1 MTTLNG
7 AVKWYN
13 GKKGY
18 GFVQRDDG
26 EKDVFVHASAVK
38 QAGLR
43 YLNEGEKISFDDAY
57 PNQIVS
63 ELSLID
69 SVIIIAKTGWTTNEL
84 IDTLSKS
91 YLDKYD
97 VVSLLI
103 GVNNQFRGY
112 QIDKYV
118 MEFENLL
125 IRAIDYSKN
134 KKNVFVLSIPDYGV
148 TPFGKVRGQERIS
161 KEINSYNDINRVLAE
176 KYNVMYFD
184 ITEISRKAEND
195 TSLLAE
201 DTLHPS
207 KKMYKMWVD
216 KLKYELLDSLK
227 KN

>member
-1 MTTLNG
+1 MKYIYIISFLIILNSCSQG
-7 AVKWYN
+7 NEINKSN
-13 GKKGY
+13 LK
-18 GFVQRDDG
+18 
-26 EKDVFVHASAVK
+26 
-38 QAGLR
+38 
-43 YLNEGEKISFDDAY
+43 YLALGDSYTIGEKISFDDAY

>member
-1 MTTLNG
+1 MKYFLIPLCIFILFSCY
-7 AVKWYN
+7 K
-13 GKKGY
+13 
-18 GFVQRDDG
+18 
-26 EKDVFVHASAVK
+26 EKEINQSN
-38 QAGLR
+38 LR
-43 YLNEGEKISFDDAY
+43 YLALGDSYTIGEGIEFEDNY
-57 PNQIVS
+57 PKQIVNQIF
-63 ELSLID
+63 LID
-69 SVIIIAKTGWTTNEL
+69 SVSVIAKTGWTTDEL
-84 IDTLSKS
+84 IDTLNNLQLGKF
-91 YLDKYD
+91 D

-125 IRAIDYSKN
+125 IRAIDYSKD

-148 TPFGKVRGQERIS
+148 TPFGKVKGQERIYR
-161 KEINSYNDINRVLAE
+161 EINSYNNINRIMAE

-201 DTLHPS
+201 DKLHPS
-207 KKMYKMWVD
+207 KKMYKMWIE

-227 KN
+227 NS

>member
-1 MTTLNG
+1 MKYFVIPLCIFILFSCNIE
-7 AVKWYN
+7 KEINQYN
-13 GKKGY
+13 
-18 GFVQRDDG
+18 
-26 EKDVFVHASAVK
+26 
-38 QAGLR
+38 LR
-43 YLNEGEKISFDDAY
+43 YLALGDSYTIGEGIEFEDNY
-57 PNQIVS
+57 PKQIVNKIF
-63 ELSLID
+63 LID
-69 SVIIIAKTGWTTNEL
+69 SVTVIAKTGWTTDEL
-84 IDTLSKS
+84 IDTLNNLQ
-91 YLDKYD
+91 LDKFD

-125 IRAIDYSKN
+125 IRAIDYSKD

-148 TPFGKVRGQERIS
+148 TPFGKVKGQERIYR
-161 KEINSYNDINRVLAE
+161 EINSYNNINRIMAE

-201 DTLHPS
+201 DKLHPS
-207 KKMYKMWVD
+207 KKMYKMWIE

-227 KN
+227 NS